1 MAVMLPYL
9 STILDAAHRSGR
21 SEREVSRTATGQPAA
36 LSLIKTGRVPSV
48 ERVRLLCAALDLEF
62 YIGPPRG
69 KIAPTSGRE
78 APPPDGSRAPP
89 ADDRPPPWVEALR
102 TGLRE
107 DLTRLLRDSPRR
119 EGENCKV
126 EASAAPCDAPALRHV
141 EVRKLAV
148 AAADGGMDAAEAEG
162 EATGLV
168 AFRRD
173 WLDRHG
179 IEPARCVVTE
189 VQGESMEPTV
199 PDGSS
204 ILIDC
209 ARRRLRKGGI
219 FALHT
224 ADGLIVKRA
233 GEDVG
238 GCWLLVSDHPGWP
251 VMPWPDDAEIIGE
264 VRWVATLLV

>member
-9 STILDAAHRSGR
+9 STILDAARRSGR
-21 SEREVSRTATGQPAA
+21 SEREISRTATGQPAA

-62 YIGPPRG
+62 YIGPPRRKTG
-69 KIAPTSGRE
+69 STSGRE

-89 ADDRPPPWVEALR
+89 ADARPPPWVEALR

-119 EGENCKV
+119 EAENCGF
-126 EASAAPCDAPALRHV
+126 EAPAAPCDAPVLRHV
-141 EVRKLAV
+141 EVRKLSAAV
-148 AAADGGMDAAEAEG
+148 AGGGMDAAEG
-162 EATGLV
+162 EVTGLV

-179 IEPARCVVTE
+179 IEPARCVVAD

-209 ARRRLRKGGI
+209 TRRRLREGGI
-219 FALHT
+219 FAVRT

-238 GCWLLVSDHPGWP
+238 GRWLLVSDHPGWP